1 MEVLY
6 THCCGIDVHKK
17 SVSACV
23 LTPGSGAEPQKQIRH
38 YETTV
43 PELLKLLDW
52 LKECGV
58 THVAME
64 STGVYWKPV
73 WNILEGQLEVL
84 LVNAAHIKNVP
95 GRKSDKAD
103 CSWIANLLRHGLL
116 QASFVPP
123 EPIRQL
129 RDLCRSRT
137 KLVQQKAAVANRIQ
151 KVLEDANLK
160 LASVATDVLGASGRQ
175 ILKQIIQGPADPQ
188 ELAGLA
194 RGKLRHK
201 REQLEVA
208 LVGRVTDHHRF
219 LLKQYLAQVEF
230 LEGQIAVF
238 EAEIQRQMPPF
249 EEAVRLWRTIPG
261 IDEVAAWNL
270 VAEIGAE
277 MDQFPSARHL
287 VSWAGLCPGNHESAG
302 KRLSGK
308 TRPGNP
314 GLRGLMVQVAWAA
327 SHTKDTYLAAQY
339 ARLARRRGR
348 KRALIALANTILSI
362 AWYLLRHQQPYQDLG
377 VDYFHRLEGATAQR
391 YYIKQLQKMGF
402 RVTLEPLDKAA

>member
-160 LASVATDVLGASGRQ
+160 LASVATDVLGVSGRQ

-238 EAEIQRQMPPF
+238 EAEIQRQALHGGVPTVTP
-249 EEAVRLWRTIPG
+249 
-261 IDEVAAWNL
+261 
-270 VAEIGAE
+270 AERA
-277 MDQFPSARHL
+277 
-287 VSWAGLCPGNHESAG
+287 C
-302 KRLSGK
+302 
-308 TRPGNP
+308 RP
-314 GLRGLMVQVAWAA
+314 
-327 SHTKDTYLAAQY
+327 
-339 ARLARRRGR
+339 
-348 KRALIALANTILSI
+348 
-362 AWYLLRHQQPYQDLG
+362 
-377 VDYFHRLEGATAQR
+377 
-391 YYIKQLQKMGF
+391 
-402 RVTLEPLDKAA
+402 